1 MLKKILELSNLETTI
16 SLRQKELLELEE
28 KIEEKKRVLKQL
40 SRKARKYEEYN
51 AAEKEVAVS
60 VALEAEPV
68 SVSEKKIGVIART
81 DLVRLLE
88 SGRVPQSVI
97 ESLKDQRYSKDTFDL
112 NFPLL
117 KEITDMGKMDELG
130 KDHTGRNRYYAK
142 PITIQGKKYLVC
154 AQWYDRSKAKLVRW
168 IGKY

>member
-1 MLKKILELSNLETTI
+1 MLKKFLELSNLETTI

-28 KIEEKKRVLKQL
+28 KIEEKKRLLKQL
-40 SRKARKYEEYN
+40 SRKVRKYEEYN
-51 AAEKEVAVS
+51 VAEKEVAVTAA
-60 VALEAEPV
+60 VETEP
-68 SVSEKKIGVIART
+68 VSEKKVGVIART

-117 KEITDMGKMDELG
+117 REVTDMGKIDELK
-130 KDHTGRNRYYAK
+130 KDHTGRSRYYAK
-142 PITIQGKKYLVC
+142 PITIQGKKYLLC
-154 AQWYDRSKAKLVRW
+154 SQWFDWSKTRLVRW
-168 IGKY
+168 IGKYK